1 MGWRFAAGW
10 PKGVAASMSPIAF
23 ANNREVGMW
32 TQAKDPLGYRCQDC
46 DTDLPAT
53 GADAD
58 LTVLTCP
65 ACGSACDLEGS
76 AARRGNAR
84 PAKTVI
90 STGMRAVMFPFT

>member
-1 MGWRFAAGW
+1 
-10 PKGVAASMSPIAF
+10 MSPIAF

-84 PAKTVI
+84 PAKKVI